1 MIEKPGFP
9 RRVLLSKDIGGN
21 DMDIGMFIKKC
32 FEIGIALL
40 NKEKLTEEE
49 KELLNA
55 LDSLEKWIQDRILI
69 ANKC

>member
-1 MIEKPGFP
+1 
-9 RRVLLSKDIGGN
+9 
-21 DMDIGMFIKKC
+21 MDIGMFIKKC

-55 LDSLEKWIQDRILI
+55 LDSLEKWIQDRILFE
-69 ANKC
+69 N